1 LSQEIPPWLREQL
14 TRLDSLQQNLQSVTM
29 QKQQI
34 DAELTDAE
42 KTLEELTKVQ
52 ENEQIYKYV
61 GSLLIKVSKTD
72 MTKELEEKKDISNT
86 RTLVLNKQQAR
97 LKDNIKELQVKIDDM
112 IKGRTQGSSQ
122 GPQGSQS
129 SQSSQSSQGS

>member
-14 TRLDSLQQNLQSVTM
+14 TRLEGLQQNLQSVSI
-29 QKQQI
+29 QKQQTE
-34 DAELTDAE
+34 AELADAE

-52 ENEQIYKYV
+52 DGEQIYKYV
-61 GSLLIKVSKTD
+61 GSLMVKVTKD
-72 MTKELEEKKDISNT
+72 EITKELEEKKDISNT

-112 IKGRTQGSSQ
+112 IKGKTQGAAPGPSGPSS
-122 GPQGSQS
+122 
-129 SQSSQSSQGS
+129 

>member
-1 LSQEIPPWLREQL
+1 MSQEIPPWLREQL

-34 DAELTDAE
+34 EAELTDAE
-42 KTLEELTKVQ
+42 KTLEELVKVLD
-52 ENEQIYKYV
+52 NEQIYKYV
-61 GSLLIKVSKTD
+61 GSLLIKVSKAD

-86 RTLVLNKQQAR
+86 RTLVLNKQSAR

-112 IKGRTQGSSQ
+112 IKGRTQGS
-122 GPQGSQS
+122 PQGSQGS
-129 SQSSQSSQGS
+129 QGAQGSQS

>member
-34 DAELTDAE
+34 EAELAEAE
-42 KTLEELTKVQ
+42 KTLEELVKVA
-52 ENEQIYKYV
+52 EGEQIYKYV
-61 GSLLIKVSKTD
+61 GSLLVKVSKEEI
-72 MTKELEEKKDISNT
+72 TKELEEKKDISNT
-86 RTLVLNKQQAR
+86 RNLVLNKQQGR

-112 IKGRTQGSSQ
+112 IKGRTQGAQ
-122 GPQGSQS
+122 QGSQS
-129 SQSSQSSQGS
+129 

>member
-29 QKQQI
+29 QKQQVE
-34 DAELTDAE
+34 AELTDAE

-52 ENEQIYKYV
+52 EGEQIYKYV
-61 GSLLIKVSKTD
+61 GSLLVKVSKEEI
-72 MTKELEEKKDISNT
+72 TKELEEKKDISNT
-86 RTLVLNKQQAR
+86 RNLVLNKQQSR

-112 IKGRTQGSSQ
+112 IKGRTQGPQQ
-122 GPQGSQS
+122 GPQS
-129 SQSSQSSQGS
+129 